1 MLTMNELIEK
11 DIMEL
16 YKIILKEFNNLKED
30 LDNLEK
36 LNFEVHKTKFLNY
49 RANEIISEAMREII
63 PKSEI
68 LINTLP
74 NNTIPMKYAENTY
87 KFIRDNYETYKY
99 FIIKINK
106 GYVLYGR
113 EYIKQNVAEIK
124 EFYLNNTRINGNL
137 ENDVT
142 SYILEKE

>member
-36 LNFEVHKTKFLNY
+36 LNFEVHEIKFLHH
-49 RANEIISEAMREII
+49 RADEIISEGIRKIV

-68 LINTLP
+68 LINRLT
-74 NNTIPMKYAENTY
+74 NNTIPMKYVENTY
-87 KFIRDNYETYKY
+87 KFIRDNYETYKD

-106 GYVLYGR
+106 GYVLYNKK
-113 EYIKQNVAEIK
+113 YIKQNTAEIK
-124 EFYLNNTRINGNL
+124 EFYLNNIKISGNL

-142 SYILEKE
+142 SYILRKE